1 MTALLKPDK
10 SKSFK
15 FKLIAMGLSLPCE
28 MSMRF
33 MRNGSIRGIDSPECP
48 FGCCCTI
55 SVITFG
61 KQSVSPAR
69 QRGISS
75 AIVEK

>member
-15 FKLIAMGLSLPCE
+15 FKLMAIGLSLPCE
-28 MSMRF
+28 MSMRL
-33 MRNGSIRGIDSPECP
+33 MCNGSIGGIERPECP
-48 FGCCCTI
+48 SGCSCTI

-61 KQSVSPAR
+61 KQTVSPAWH
-69 QRGISS
+69 RGISV
-75 AIVEK
+75 AVG